1 MTEPD
6 LSSPVP
12 SFKGLVIAGTH
23 SSVGKTSITL
33 GIMRSI
39 QQNGYRV
46 QPFKIGPDYIDTGH
60 HTQACNQ
67 PSYNLDSSMC
77 NPEYVRNL
85 YKAISLK
92 GGISI
97 AEGVMG
103 LFDGAFPKNEEG
115 SSAQI
120 AKLLGLKVI
129 LIIDGS
135 AMARSAA
142 ALVQGFLN
150 FDPGLQFLGVIANRV
165 NSTGHANILK
175 EAIEHHTSC
184 KFLGN
189 IPINPELTIKERH
202 LGLHMDSEQ
211 TETLYDRWV
220 DHINENLDI
229 ESIINSL
236 KRKEDA
242 PIKSIVESRWKN
254 KAEKKVFSVAIAKD
268 KAFPF
273 VYQDTLDLIEHYG
286 GNIKF
291 FSPLTDSELPEHIDW
306 VYIPGGYPELFA
318 EKLSGNSM
326 LLKAIKD
333 IAHKGKPVVGEC
345 GGLMYMGQTLIDK
358 EGDSFKMAGIFN
370 FSTTMKNQRL
380 KIGYRKLSY
389 QPSNDNEQHM
399 VLRGHEFHVS
409 SFLTNEETSLMSH
422 RIHGKDFGHHDGY
435 RRKNSF
441 AFYSHIYWASSI
453 GWWEYLLNNFILKS
467 HGDKKESF

>member
-1 MTEPD
+1 MTEPL
-6 LSSPVP
+6 LSNPVS
-12 SFKGLVIAGTH
+12 SFKGLLISGTH

-39 QQNGYRV
+39 KQRGYKV
-46 QPFKIGPDYIDTGH
+46 QPFKVGPEYIDTGH
-60 HTQACNQ
+60 HTQACGQ

-85 YKAISLK
+85 YKEVSTK
-92 GGISI
+92 GDISI

-103 LFDGAFPKNEEG
+103 LFDGAFPINEEG

-142 ALVQGFLN
+142 ALVQGFIN
-150 FDPGLQFLGVIANRV
+150 FDASMQFLGVIANRV
-165 NSTGHANILK
+165 NSIGHANILK

-189 IPINPELTIKERH
+189 IPNNPSLTIKERH
-202 LGLHMDSEQ
+202 LGLHMDSEA
-211 TETLYDRWV
+211 TEDLYNQWA
-220 DHINENLDI
+220 DHINQNLDVQ
-229 ESIINSL
+229 SIIDTL
-236 KRKEDA
+236 KRKEDSPA
-242 PIKSIVESRWKN
+242 KTNVVTRWKSKPEN
-254 KAEKKVFSVAIAKD
+254 KEFSVAIAKD

-273 VYQDTLDLIEHYG
+273 IYQDTLDLIEHYG
-286 GNIKF
+286 GSIKF
-291 FSPLTDSELPEHIDW
+291 FSPLNDSVLPENIDW
-306 VYIPGGYPELFA
+306 IYIPGGYPELYA
-318 EKLSGNSM
+318 DKLSRNSNI
-326 LLKAIKD
+326 LSAIENFAD
-333 IAHKGKPVVGEC
+333 EGKPVVGEC
-345 GGLMYMGQTLIDK
+345 GGLMYMGKNLINND
-358 EGDSFKMAGIFN
+358 GDSFPMAGIFN
-370 FSTTMKNQRL
+370 FATTMKDQGL

-389 QPSNDNEQHM
+389 QPENSDQQQI

-409 SFLTNEETSLMSH
+409 SFLINDETPLMNH

-435 RRKNSF
+435 RKNNSF

-467 HGDKKESF
+467 HD